1 MSDLKELRSKIDVI
15 DAQIVELFKKRLTLC
30 TALGAYKRK
39 VGMPVIDKQRERE
52 KISTLVAFADDDFAK
67 HAVEELFKQIIS
79 ISRKYQY
86 KVLDSK
92 GFKESQDFLQVDGL
106 WSENIKVVYQGIPG
120 AYSQEALLDYFGEY
134 VDNYCVNTWKK
145 AMEDIRDQKADY
157 AVIPIENS
165 TSGIVSDVYDLL
177 TEFDNYIVR
186 YVDIGINHALLG
198 TNDSTVPD
206 IKTVISHP
214 QAILQSKEFIKEH
227 GWSVVTSAN
236 TAMSAQEVAKKNDK
250 TVAAIASVKNAE
262 IYGLRVLTEHLNKS
276 DVNTT
281 RFIILSRKQICRKD
295 ANKILICFELDDEK
309 GSLYGALSHIIYNDV
324 NIAKID
330 SRPIPDK
337 KWKYRFFV
345 EMKGKVN
352 DRGVVNA
359 LIGMKDETLNLKIL
373 GNY

>member
-92 GFKESQDFLQVDGL
+92 GFKESQEFLQVDGL

-236 TAMSAQEVAKKNDK
+236 TAMSAQEVAKMNDK

>member
-92 GFKESQDFLQVDGL
+92 GFKESQEFLQVDGL

-330 SRPIPDK
+330 SRPIPNK

>member
-92 GFKESQDFLQVDGL
+92 GFKENQDFLQVDGL

-134 VDNYCVNTWKK
+134 VDNYCVNTWKE

-157 AVIPIENS
+157 AVIPIENT

-330 SRPIPDK
+330 SRPIPNK